1 VVRCFV
7 VCVCVFEASD
17 YPIWKRHS
25 IFLSFFCSRSAQMGV
40 SLDISFRVTD
50 ESHRIGVS
58 NHMTQYHPTAFE
70 DLFIRH
76 MFQRLVNTM
85 YGQTGQAAKVLHVNK
100 GFKPNISP
108 LLVICL
114 GRHVDLTRL

>member
-1 VVRCFV
+1 ML
-7 VCVCVFEASD
+7 CVFEASD
-17 YPIWKRHS
+17 YS
-25 IFLSFFCSRSAQMGV
+25 SQSGMVFFFLSFIPESHIWYLLIYLFV
-40 SLDISFRVTD
+40 SLMRVT
-50 ESHRIGVS
+50 GLVFL
-58 NHMTQYHPTAFE
+58 NHITKYHPTAFE
-70 DLFIRH
+70 DVFIPH

-85 YGQTGQAAKVLHVNK
+85 YGQTGQAAKVLHVSK